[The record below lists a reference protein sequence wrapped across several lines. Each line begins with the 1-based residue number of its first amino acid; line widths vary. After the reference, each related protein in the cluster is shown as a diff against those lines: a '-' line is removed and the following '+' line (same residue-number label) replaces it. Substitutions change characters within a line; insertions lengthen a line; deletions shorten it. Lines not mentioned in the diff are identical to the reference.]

1 MLRAF
6 VGGIAVLI
14 ACLLVPVSGL
24 AQDEA
29 QPKAKARATGHAY
42 FLTGFM
48 GVTSRLDDVMAK
60 VKQRGVPATM
70 ASPGG
75 YESLANSAIGAHR
88 RGARVVIVGYS
99 LGGGAALNMAAL
111 LNAAKAPVELV
122 LIVDGSSGPI
132 PPNVRRVINLYV
144 PGGYGAPIARPANFR
159 GSIQNVAAKGAN
171 VGHFSV
177 IDAYERQ
184 LVAYVISAAR

>member
-1 MLRAF
+1 MLRWF
-6 VGGIAVLI
+6 VGGVAVLI
-14 ACLLVPVSGL
+14 TCLLLPAAGS
-24 AQDEA
+24 AQDKA

-48 GVTSRLDDVMAK
+48 GVTSRLDNVMEK
-60 VKQRGVPATM
+60 VKQRGVTATM

-75 YESLANSAIGAHR
+75 YESLAKSAIGAHR
-88 RGARVVIVGYS
+88 RGARIVIVGYS
-99 LGGGAALNMAAL
+99 LGGGGALNMAAL
-111 LNAAKAPVELV
+111 LNAEKVPVELV
-122 LIVDGSSGPI
+122 LVVDGSAGPLS
-132 PPNVRRVINLYV
+132 PNVRRVVNLYV
-144 PGGYGAPIARPANFR
+144 PGGYGAPITRPANFR

-177 IDAYERQ
+177 IDAHEYQ